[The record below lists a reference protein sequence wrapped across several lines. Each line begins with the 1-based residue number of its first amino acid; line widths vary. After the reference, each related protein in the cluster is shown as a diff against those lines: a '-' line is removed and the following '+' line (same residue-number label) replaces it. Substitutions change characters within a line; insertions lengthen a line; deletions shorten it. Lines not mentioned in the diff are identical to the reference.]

1 MASSPLELTVWVAPK
16 VLARPSL
23 KSSMSTA
30 TIMRA
35 PATAAPWIADSPTP
49 PEPNTTTTDPGATRA
64 VLVAAQKPVITPQP
78 TSAAE
83 RSGASAAILIR
94 LRVSSVAYSAITP
107 QPEKMPSGWPWASVV
122 RSAPLGRVVRVRA
135 PSSHSA
141 GRPMVQ

>member
-1 MASSPLELTVWVAPK
+1 
-16 VLARPSL
+16 
-23 KSSMSTA
+23 
-30 TIMRA
+30 MRA
-35 PATAAPWIADSPTP
+35 PATAAPWMADSPTP
-49 PEPNTTTTDPGATRA
+49 PAPSTTTTEPGATRA

-83 RSGASAAILIR
+83 RRGTSAAILIR

-107 QPEKMPSGWPWASVV
+107 QPENTPSGRPCASLV
-122 RSAPLGRVVRVRA
+122 RKPPPGRVVKVLA